1 MASSTCWPTTGNGI
15 DSTATTSG
23 FSDSR
28 LRAAMLTDLYLTG
41 RLEDRGGK
49 PYPSSVG
56 CPDDPVLSAAFD
68 QIGATGRRDW
78 AQLIALNEKK
88 APQVVRDQLEATGWL
103 RVRRRRML
111 AIIPTARVV
120 GLYGEDM
127 VRGLADQVTAAL
139 RTAILGQSAAPRL
152 LALGLLGVLGQMPTV
167 LSFKETSRHRQELRA
182 LTFAAP
188 PQLWD
193 CTRQSSSI
201 TKICVATVWATWVRG
216 SRCERRVRHE
226 RSEDHRLPQEIPHDA
241 LCESRNLMWS
251 GCWGG
256 CVDAIH
262 SESSALGHQ

>member
-1 MASSTCWPTTGNGI
+1 MDLPQTLHGQLYLLAYDWKRHRFDGDNLWLF
-15 DSTATTSG
+15 G
-23 FSDSR
+23 FA

-188 PQLWD
+188 APIVGLHQAIELHHED
-193 CTRQSSSI
+193 M
-201 TKICVATVWATWVRG
+201 
-216 SRCERRVRHE
+216 RRDGMGDVG
-226 RSEDHRLPQEIPHDA
+226 PGFA
-241 LCESRNLMWS
+241 L
-251 GCWGG
+251 
-256 CVDAIH
+256 
-262 SESSALGHQ
+262 